1 MIRNLTISIIILLSA
16 FQLNAQI
23 VITSN
28 DMPVP
33 GDTIR
38 RSITTV
44 LDGMNYQQAGPDQTW
59 LFDEL
64 TVVSQVVDTFVNVSE
79 TPAIYQLFFNNN
91 FIYPDYKATVAMKMA
106 EFTAIPGVTL
116 TNSYQF
122 LKLTSNEFR
131 EVGYG
136 VTLDGVSLPIQLQ
149 EIDTL
154 YRFPFEYGD
163 IDSAHSLLSIDVPN
177 LGYLM
182 VARFRRNTADGWGT
196 LTTPYG
202 EFQTLRVKTD
212 LVEYDSIYS
221 DSLGIGIPVTR
232 NITEYKWFANG
243 YHEPVLSI
251 SEEAFVVTATYI
263 DSVRS
268 TFLDVPEVNAKSSN
282 FDFSVYPNPCNNYLS
297 VSYELPNDADVK
309 ISIYSIYGN
318 EVKLFSGS
326 RQERGYY
333 NQVLYLKENGL
344 RKGIYLLRLT
354 IDNVPYVKRIVVG

>member
-1 MIRNLTISIIILLSA
+1 MIRYLALSILIFLA
-16 FQLNAQI
+16 GFQMNAQ
-23 VITSN
+23 VVVTGD

-33 GDTIR
+33 GDTVR
-38 RSITTV
+38 KSITTV
-44 LDGMNYQQAGPDQTW
+44 LEGMNYQQGGPDQIW

-64 TVVSQVVDTFVNVSE
+64 TVISQQIDTFVNVSE
-79 TPAIYQLFFNNN
+79 TPTIYQLFFNNN

-106 EFTAIPGVTL
+106 EFTAIPGLTL
-116 TNSYQF
+116 TDSYQF
-122 LKLTSNEFR
+122 LKLTSNEYR

-136 VTLDGVSLPIQLQ
+136 VTLDGVPLPIQLT

-154 YRFPFEYGD
+154 YRFPLEYGD

-182 VARFRRNTADGWGT
+182 VSKFRRNTADGWGT

-212 LVEYDSIYS
+212 IVEYDSVYS
-221 DSLGIGIPVTR
+221 DSLGIGIPMTR
-232 NITEYKWFANG
+232 NITEYKWLANG
-243 YHEPVLSI
+243 YHEPVLLV

-268 TFLDVPEVNAKSSN
+268 TFLDVPEVDTKTGN
-282 FDFSVYPNPCNNYLS
+282 FDFSVYPNPCSNYLT
-297 VSYELPNDADVK
+297 VSYELQNDANVK
-309 ISIYSIYGN
+309 ISVYSVYGN
-318 EVKLFSGS
+318 EVKQFACA

-333 NQVLYLKENGL
+333 NQVLYLKESGL
-344 RKGIYLLRLT
+344 RKGVYLVRIT